1 MTIKAA
7 LNQQS
12 NSTHKTALNRQSNST
27 HHLKNIFEQS
37 LAVLRSKDNDTATKN
52 THNGR
57 LRLHSLPLHMDAAD
71 LQKRALDDAAKAL
84 ATLWKIS
91 EPGRPKLQVRET
103 HSNR

>member
-1 MTIKAA
+1 MTIKTE
-7 LNQQS
+7 LNEQS
-12 NSTHKTALNRQSNST
+12 NSP

-37 LAVLRSKDNDTATKN
+37 LALLCDKDNDTPTKN

-103 HSNR
+103 HFHR

>member
-1 MTIKAA
+1 MTTKIA

-12 NSTHKTALNRQSNST
+12 DST
-27 HHLKNIFEQS
+27 HHLKSIFEQS
-37 LAVLRSKDNDTATKN
+37 LAVLCDKDNDAAPTN
-52 THNGR
+52 TQNGR
-57 LRLHSLPLHMDAAD
+57 LRHSLPLHMDTAD

-91 EPGRPKLQVRET
+91 DPGRPKLQARET